1 MWNRTLRAANGL
13 RIKAPEA
20 GALLETVDRALALYE
35 QKDVWRQLMG
45 NAMRTR
51 FEWSE
56 AAAAYEALY
65 RDALVTA

>member
-35 QKDVWRQLMG
+35 QKEKDVWRQLMG

-56 AAAAYEALY
+56 AAAAYEAPLP
-65 RDALVTA
+65 RCPE